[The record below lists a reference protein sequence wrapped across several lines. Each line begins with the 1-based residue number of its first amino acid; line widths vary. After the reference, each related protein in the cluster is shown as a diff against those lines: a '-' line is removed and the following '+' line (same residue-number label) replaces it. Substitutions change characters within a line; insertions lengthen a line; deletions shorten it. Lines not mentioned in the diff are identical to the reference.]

1 MAKSCASLGGRP
13 LGRVPELLFIL
24 SLLERRGFAA
34 RLFFAFFFFAVSTG
48 SAHGLVSRRS
58 RDSRA
63 TNRLWSGGLSIAAW
77 TSRLLQIPG
86 AIVCGMFGGK
96 ISALCPAVLAPWGP
110 GRCVPTGGTPPP
122 PDPLIDPRGSGEE
135 RLGITGWGPVRCE
148 PSDGSP
154 PLSVPIISPFGPGE
168 ERTGAIVCGIFSG
181 KISALC
187 PAVLAPWG
195 PGRCVPTGGTP
206 PPPDPLIDPRG
217 SGEERLGITGWG
229 PVRCEPSDGSPPLS
243 VPIISPF
250 GPGEERTGAIVCGIF
265 SGKIS
270 ALCPAVLAPWG
281 PGRCV
286 PTGGTPPPPD
296 PLIDPRG
303 SGEERLGITGWG
315 PVRCEPSDGSPPLSV
330 PIISPFG
337 PGEER
342 TGAIVCGIFSG
353 KISALC
359 PAVLALLRQF
369 LGGLASPKSLSPE
382 ACSSKGDSAESDP
395 KPSGGAGGRSATS
408 LGRSRAA
415 RGCPSSVGCEATEGT
430 RAWALWIRGCLDS
443 QTSARSFHPVR
454 EKRCCQGVYWSKIH
468 EYE

>member
-86 AIVCGMFGGK
+86 AIVCGMFG
-96 ISALCPAVLAPWGP
+96 
-110 GRCVPTGGTPPP
+110 
-122 PDPLIDPRGSGEE
+122 
-135 RLGITGWGPVRCE
+135 
-148 PSDGSP
+148 
-154 PLSVPIISPFGPGE
+154 
-168 ERTGAIVCGIFSG
+168 G

>member
-24 SLLERRGFAA
+24 SLFERRGFAA

-86 AIVCGMFGGK
+86 AIVCGMFG
-96 ISALCPAVLAPWGP
+96 
-110 GRCVPTGGTPPP
+110 
-122 PDPLIDPRGSGEE
+122 
-135 RLGITGWGPVRCE
+135 
-148 PSDGSP
+148 
-154 PLSVPIISPFGPGE
+154 
-168 ERTGAIVCGIFSG
+168 G

>member
-13 LGRVPELLFIL
+13 LRRVPELLFIL

-168 ERTGAIVCGIFSG
+168 ERTG
-181 KISALC
+181 
-187 PAVLAPWG
+187 P
-195 PGRCVPTGGTP
+195 
-206 PPPDPLIDPRG
+206 
-217 SGEERLGITGWG
+217 
-229 PVRCEPSDGSPPLS
+229 
-243 VPIISPF
+243 
-250 GPGEERTGAIVCGIF
+250 IVCGIF